1 MRARAGVAAL
11 AMAVLSC
18 ACGGSGSASQF
29 WPLAVDGRHFRDAD
43 GRVVLLRG
51 VNARVRG
58 LFDVTFDDG
67 RTALEPIPALGSE
80 DCSRMRELGFNLLRL
95 PVNWS
100 GIEPEEG
107 SYDEDYLAAVD
118 AAISCAS
125 DAGLFVLVD
134 LHQDAYSKEI
144 GEDGAPLWAI
154 VPPPDELL
162 EGPLEDLEE
171 RRLSAQ
177 VDRAFESFFD
187 PTDSAGLQASFIH
200 MLELVGA
207 RYGEHPAVVGFEI
220 FNEPVAGAEELDAF
234 QFRAAEAL
242 REAAPK
248 KLVFFEPPAI
258 RNFLDFQPLAG
269 SPFPVSGAVYSPHIY
284 TFIFGDAEDALQNL
298 DKESLRPSVDNARAE
313 AEAWATPL
321 FVGEFGAGP
330 DTTNADLWMRY
341 EAELQDEYLASSAF
355 WLWKEQSQGRWGVFE
370 EVDGSWEERP
380 QVVAWLSRIYPQRIA
395 GEPDSLSF
403 DGATGVMTLR
413 VSGAGQGETHRVYV
427 PEASATSFSA
437 TCDGSPVS
445 ASRDAATGVVDVAC
459 AGELTVI
466 P

>member
-1 MRARAGVAAL
+1 MRALAVAAAVVA
-11 AMAVLSC
+11 AMFSC
-18 ACGGSGSASQF
+18 ACGGSDAAPKFS
-29 WPLAVDGRHFRDAD
+29 PLDVDGSSFRDAD

-51 VNARVRG
+51 VNARVEG
-58 LFDVTFDDG
+58 VFDVTFDDG
-67 RTALEPIPALGSE
+67 RTALEPIPPLGPE
-80 DCSRMRELGFNLLRL
+80 DCGRMRELGLNLLRL

-171 RRLSAQ
+171 RRLSTQ
-177 VDRAFESFFD
+177 VERAFESFFD
-187 PTDSAGLQASFIH
+187 PTDSAGLQAAFIH
-200 MLELVGA
+200 MLEHVGA

-220 FNEPVAGAEELDAF
+220 FNEPVAGAEELDDF

-258 RNFLDFQPLAG
+258 RNFLDFQPLAS
-269 SPFPVSGAVYSPHIY
+269 SPFPVPGAVYSPHIY
-284 TFIFGDAEDALQNL
+284 TFIFGDAQEALENL

-370 EVDGSWEERP
+370 EVEGVWQERP

-395 GEPDSLSF
+395 GDPESLSF
-403 DGATGVMTLR
+403 DGATGAMTLR
-413 VSGAGQGETHRVYV
+413 VSGAGNSETHLVYV
-427 PEASATSFSA
+427 PEASSTSFEVV
-437 TCDGSPVS
+437 CDGSPVS
-445 ASRDAATGVVDVAC
+445 ASRDPATGVVEVAC
-459 AGELTVI
+459 AGELTVS